1 MSRKKLPEIHFKKL
15 SAATVKKEIS
25 ASGGIKE
32 ELQDDPTSADADVE
46 NDADADVDDDDDV
59 DVDDDDDNFEDEVD
73 EDYFEEPESPM
84 NEPVIQIT
92 VAGKAQKRSAGEDAD
107 VDVPVDDDDDVD
119 DDPDEDDEAAEDL
132 FTDDDLT
139 ESPSPRK
146 RPKRKMSKSVAYNET
161 ERPKRKRPNRD
172 GPPRKRIIVKKP
184 VNCPE
189 CDKVL
194 CDSSSLKLHMVSL
207 TSCLLF
213 FCVVGQGGY

>member
-1 MSRKKLPEIHFKKL
+1 MRDLCPEKKLPEIHLNEL

-25 ASGGIKE
+25 ASGDIKE
-32 ELQDDPTSADADVE
+32 ELQDDPTSVDADVE
-46 NDADADVDDDDDV
+46 NDDDV

-92 VAGKAQKRSAGEDAD
+92 VAGKAQKRSAGEE
-107 VDVPVDDDDDVD
+107 VDVPVDGDDDVD
-119 DDPDEDDEAAEDL
+119 DDPDEDDEAAEHL
-132 FTDDDLT
+132 FTDDELS

-146 RPKRKMSKSVAYNET
+146 RPKRKKSKSVAYNET